1 MIINEVK
8 TGDIFCIG
16 GTKSYPKLKLD
27 VGYID
32 IRDEIKNT
40 NNLNFD
46 CDLMTK
52 EEIENEFS
60 KYEMNTDDIED
71 LKKDLIERF
80 N

>member
-52 EEIENEFS
+52 EEIEKEFS